1 MQLTTRNLSPWTHA
15 AHRSFITRLV
25 INHGPTEFLGRLIL
39 AADTAARARGV
50 FLSFAG
56 LDELVSINR
65 ANSQS
70 WRPLLP
76 VFDPNCGLFA
86 PTSAFCLLGH
96 NDAGE
101 VVVTQAARFFDWQ
114 GTTLHEEATSLRLL
128 YREPEL
134 WRREGEAVEVT
145 APSARTI
152 TGKVA
157 YTGAHWCRPDF
168 RGKGLPAI
176 TPRIARALAIALWDV
191 EVTCTLMVEDVFARG
206 VARRAGY
213 FNTEWSVELKNT
225 PLGTLTTALLWSR
238 RNEIVADL
246 EDFLANFA
254 DTNASVVERYA

>member
-1 MQLTTRNLSPWTHA
+1 M
-15 AHRSFITRLV
+15 
-25 INHGPTEFLGRLIL
+25 
-39 AADTAARARGV
+39 
-50 FLSFAG
+50 
-56 LDELVSINR
+56 
-65 ANSQS
+65 
-70 WRPLLP
+70 
-76 VFDPNCGLFA
+76 
-86 PTSAFCLLGH
+86 
-96 NDAGE
+96 
-101 VVVTQAARFFDWQ
+101 
-114 GTTLHEEATSLRLL
+114 RLL

-225 PLGTLTTALLWSR
+225 PLGTLKTALLWSR

-254 DTNASVVERYA
+254 DANAGVVERYA

>member
-1 MQLTTRNLSPWTHA
+1 MQVPTQNASLKAHA
-15 AHRSFITRLV
+15 AHRSFIADIV
-25 INHGPTEFLGRLIL
+25 INHGPADLLGRLVL
-39 AADTAARARGV
+39 AADTAARACGV
-50 FLSFAG
+50 LLSFAG

-86 PTSAFCLLGH
+86 PTSAFCLLGR

-128 YREPEL
+128 YRDPEA
-134 WRREGEAVEVT
+134 WRQEREAVDVT
-145 APSARTI
+145 APSARII

-157 YTGAHWCRPDF
+157 FTGAHWCRPDF

-191 EVTCTLMVEDVFARG
+191 EFACTIMAKDIFSRG

-213 FNTEWSVELKNT
+213 LNAEWTVDLKNT
-225 PLGTLTTALLWSR
+225 PVGTLASALLWSD
-238 RNEIVADL
+238 RNEAIADL
-246 EDFLANFA
+246 EDFLTHFA
-254 DTNASVVERYA
+254 DTPTTVVERHA

>member
-1 MQLTTRNLSPWTHA
+1 MLVPTQHLALEGDAGHQ
-15 AHRSFITRLV
+15 SFIAGLV
-25 INHGPTEFLGRLIL
+25 INHGPAELLGRMIL

-86 PTSAFCLLGH
+86 PTSALCLLGR

-101 VVVTQAARFFDWQ
+101 VVVTQAARYFDWR
-114 GTTLHEEATSLRLL
+114 GTTFHDEATSLRLL
-128 YREPEL
+128 YRDPNA
-134 WRREGEAVEVT
+134 WRQEGEAVEVT
-145 APSARTI
+145 APTARII

-157 YTGAHWCRPDF
+157 FTGGHWCRQDF

-176 TPRIARALAIALWDV
+176 TPRIARALAIGLWDV
-191 EVTCTLMVEDVFARG
+191 EFACTIMAEDIFSRG
-206 VARRAGY
+206 VAQRAGY
-213 FNTEWSVELKNT
+213 CNAEWSVELKNT
-225 PLGTLTTALLWSR
+225 PVGTLKAALLWR
-238 RNEIVADL
+238 GREAIVADL
-246 EDFLANFA
+246 EDFLANFVDA
-254 DTNASVVERYA
+254 DASVVERYA